1 MLTSSRSI
9 IFRVVGAPV
18 FGRHDGLEGNKF
30 LHNKIIVS
38 AYIGKQHAP
47 AHIQILVWALFS
59 MIRQKQQPH
68 ADAHQHTSNAS
79 LARELTRC

>member
-30 LHNKIIVS
+30 LHNNIIS
-38 AYIGKQHAP
+38 PAYIGKQHAP
-47 AHIQILVWALFS
+47 AHIQILARARALIS
-59 MIRQKQQPH
+59 MIRKTQVPH
-68 ADAHQHTSNAS
+68 ANAHQHTSSAS
-79 LARELTRC
+79 LARALT